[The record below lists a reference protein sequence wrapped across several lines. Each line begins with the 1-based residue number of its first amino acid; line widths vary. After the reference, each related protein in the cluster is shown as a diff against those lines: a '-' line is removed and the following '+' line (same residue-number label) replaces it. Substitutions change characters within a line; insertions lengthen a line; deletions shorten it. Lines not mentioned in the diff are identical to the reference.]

1 MGCYMVS
8 LSTTEKNGFD
18 GDSLAV
24 NQPFGGLLPTEIM
37 GSPELL
43 RFKPEVLG
51 PRRIGIEA
59 L

>member
-1 MGCYMVS
+1 MVS
-8 LSTTEKNGFD
+8 LSTTEKKKGFD

-24 NQPFGGLLPTEIM
+24 NEPVGGLLPTEIM
-37 GSPELL
+37 GSHELL

-51 PRRIGIEA
+51 PRRTGIEA